1 VIFGEKGEEKKN
13 SVLRKVTSV
22 KSRAI
27 ENGSTLIMYYKLL
40 KVHSY
45 ET

>member
-1 VIFGEKGEEKKN
+1 VIFGEKGEEKNN

-22 KSRAI
+22 KSIAI
-27 ENGSTLIMYYKLL
+27 ENGSTLIMYYKLF
-40 KVHSY
+40 KVYSY